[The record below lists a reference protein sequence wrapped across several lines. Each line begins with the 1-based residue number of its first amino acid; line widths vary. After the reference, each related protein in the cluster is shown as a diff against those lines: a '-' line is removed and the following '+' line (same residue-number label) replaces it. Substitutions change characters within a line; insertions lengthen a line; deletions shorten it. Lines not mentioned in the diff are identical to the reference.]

1 MIPGSL
7 DFTLD
12 AEMNEHVWN
21 CWDGMNVFCMREGY
35 EFVGV
40 GRDRRGMVYTEYR
53 CPPQFIYEALTPRV
67 AVSEGMIA

>member
-7 DFTLD
+7 DLPLD

-21 CWDGMNVFCMREGY
+21 CWDGMNVFCMRRGMNLWGWGET
-35 EFVGV
+35 E
-40 GRDRRGMVYTEYR
+40 GMVYTEYR